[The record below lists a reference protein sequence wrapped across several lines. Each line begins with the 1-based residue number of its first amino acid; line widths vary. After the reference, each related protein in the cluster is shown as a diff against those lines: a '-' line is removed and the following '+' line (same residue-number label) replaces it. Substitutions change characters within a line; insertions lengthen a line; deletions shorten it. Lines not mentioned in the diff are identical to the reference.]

1 MTKDIQIVLTDAGSK
16 EQAIEHIRDA
26 PAGFEMVL
34 RKVDKSLPNPST
46 VEYSSG
52 QLRITLH
59 EENLPT
65 LLGEFFRMENLTKQ
79 TMEDLMKG
87 MPDVF
92 EEHSLIQDMLNGV
105 VCCMQE
111 DDDDDDI
118 KSVKDIKFYYKVGAN
133 DDEVFD
139 DGDFDDKD
147 KDVGKIKGKG
157 FDWDTLGGEITG
169 EENPYEIVV
178 HNFTEDK
185 NIKLVVTD
193 ERGVGI
199 DQIYNF
205 DFEVMEPSDKII
217 KTNDVILVSYEDEI
231 FAFRV
236 LKNSTDLTDNDTL
249 PAKFLMGVGKKNI
262 DALVNIDMNKLEH
275 SNDDA
280 QQLVN
285 SYRISLESDTLDKY
299 LVDTNE

>member
-34 RKVDKSLPNPST
+34 RKVDKSLTNPPT

-92 EEHSLIQDMLNGV
+92 EEHHLIQDMLHGV

-111 DDDDDDI
+111 EEDDFKLI
-118 KSVKDIKFYYKVGAN
+118 KGIKFYYKVGAYDYD
-133 DDEVFD
+133 DDEV
-139 DGDFDDKD
+139 FDDKD
-147 KDVGKIKGKG
+147 KDVGKGKGKG

-178 HNFTEDK
+178 HNFTEGK

-193 ERGVGI
+193 EREVGI

-205 DFEVMEPSDKII
+205 EVVEPFDKII
-217 KTNDVILVSYEDEI
+217 ETNDVILVSYEDEI

-262 DALVNIDMNKLEH
+262 DALVNIDMDKLKH

-285 SYRISLESDTLDKY
+285 SYRISLDTDKLDEY
-299 LVDTNE
+299 LADTNE